1 MGSKLGLIGLAVMGQ
16 NLALNFESRGFP
28 ISVFNRT
35 TSTTEEFLKK
45 IEGKQVI
52 GTKSIEEF
60 VNSLEK
66 PRKIILMV
74 KAGEAV
80 DAVVEQLLPYLE
92 KNDIIVDGGNSYFK
106 DTVRRMKYLEGKGV
120 RFLGCG
126 ISGGEEGALKGPSI
140 MVGGN
145 KDAWKEMRPMLEQIA
160 AKAFDG
166 SPCCAYLGPDG
177 AGHYVKMVHNGIEY
191 IDMQLISEAYHLL
204 REIGIGNDEMADIF
218 FEWNKGELNSYLI
231 EITSQILKKKDELT
245 ENHLVDVILDEA
257 EQKGTGKWASQHS
270 LDLGIPI
277 YSLNSAVMARFMSS
291 LKEERVNAS
300 RFVDKISVNVEN
312 KEEFIQNV
320 HNALYVSKICAYAQ
334 GFSLL
339 NAASKEYN
347 WKLDMK
353 TIAHIWEGGCI
364 IRAKFLEDVKSAFER
379 DGNLQN
385 LMTDKNFLD
394 VISKNEQDWRHVIS
408 FAVKNKIPVPGF
420 SSSLTYFDSYFSEK
434 LPANLIQA
442 QRDFFGA
449 HTYKRIDK
457 EGTFHTD
464 W

>member
-1 MGSKLGLIGLAVMGQ
+1 MGQ